1 MTLAFDR
8 VYHQKIMEFLNYTE
22 TDKKDYSKPVLG
34 AESSGVSPE
43 WEL

>member
-1 MTLAFDR
+1 MSPKDHGISKLYR
-8 VYHQKIMEFLNYTE
+8 EGQEE
-22 TDKKDYSKPVLG
+22 PKDYSKPVLG